1 MAVAAFPS
9 YPFKYDDVFAPVV
22 AVAHKHKLYR
32 DMFALCFHNN
42 RTEDISRNIHPCKVC
57 GKAVKVI
64 QPAVE
69 MVHLPVVLQ
78 HTDNIKTTAKYSFD
92 ERLIG
97 EPCES
102 TDNFKYLFPSLSKQA
117 AGTGCHDGISTRQGT
132 EKNIKNSLIQCSLSS
147 ALQLLSGLLSAK

>member
-22 AVAHKHKLYR
+22 AVAHKHKLHR

-42 RTEDISRNIHPCKVC
+42 RTEDIPRSIHPCKVC

-78 HTDNIKTTAKYSFD
+78 HTDNIKPTAKYSFD

-97 EPCES
+97 EPCVHQ
-102 TDNFKYLFPSLSKQA
+102 DVFCRD
-117 AGTGCHDGISTRQGT
+117 AGGEQRDEAPPIVM
-132 EKNIKNSLIQCSLSS
+132 LIAKEPVVC
-147 ALQLLSGLLSAK
+147 AL